1 MNKKFSTLVAGLFL
15 AGTLPVGAMIH
26 HTANGEVLYR
36 TDLVKSAVSSY
47 HCNGVN
53 SIDETKWY
61 QLVVSEEG
69 DKEGEQANHVDGTGA
84 NMTVLTMERDY
95 TTGNLTLTVKKI
107 EDAALTHSLWK
118 ITTVRDNVNSRDLFA
133 YENMETGYKLTFD
146 EFNALDLNGS
156 SNAIT
161 VVKNVEATILNGC
174 TDNWRWYTHKAQTSD
189 FVQKTVFSFFHGK
202 DSVMAMALN
211 QNNEVVLVKESAVK
225 AADGDCLLFVRSLPV
240 QRF

>member
-15 AGTLPVGAMIH
+15 AGTLPVGAMTH
-26 HTANGEVLYR
+26 HTSNGEVPYR
-36 TDLVKSAVSSY
+36 TDLVKSAVFSY

-53 SIDETKWY
+53 SIDDTKWY

-69 DKEGEQANHVDGTGA
+69 DGKNENGRVDGVGA

-146 EFNALDLNGS
+146 EFNALDLNGI
-156 SNAIT
+156 N
-161 VVKNVEATILNGC
+161 EEP
-174 TDNWRWYTHKAQTSD
+174 
-189 FVQKTVFSFFHGK
+189 VFDSYRESF
-202 DSVMAMALN
+202 DW
-211 QNNEVVLVKESAVK
+211 
-225 AADGDCLLFVRSLPV
+225 
-240 QRF
+240 